1 MPMNEYLQEN
11 PRVIFIDVTFEVPA
25 VDKALVDIRTGFTP
39 AEQNEAMAKL
49 HTVLVDEA
57 AALFVVHD
65 LNPRAYSARVEG
77 FVQAQNWFQDY
88 TTVRMR

>member
-25 VDKALVDIRTGFTP
+25 VDKALVDIRTCFK
-39 AEQNEAMAKL
+39 N
-49 HTVLVDEA
+49 EA

-65 LNPRAYSARVEG
+65 LNPRTYSARGEG
-77 FVQAQNWFQDY
+77 FVRAQNWFHDD
-88 TTVRMR
+88 TNIRMR

>member
-25 VDKALVDIRTGFTP
+25 VDKALVDIRTGFK
-39 AEQNEAMAKL
+39 N
-49 HTVLVDEA
+49 EA

-65 LNPRAYSARVEG
+65 LNPRAFAARVEG
-77 FVQAQNWFQDY
+77 FVQA
-88 TTVRMR
+88 